1 MALLGTVTTVRFA
14 TVALMAASIL
24 DRWASVSVALPRA
37 VKKAAGI
44 TKLCKAP
51 AWAAVG
57 ETAAP
62 AVAVWLVVTVARA
75 FRSLTVT
82 LTNWPLLKRNKM
94 VANFVTT
101 TLSTVATSPGVSVID
116 TVVVVW
122 VAVSA
127 VVTPTAAEPFLTAA
141 WTAAWTAAEVEA
153 FDAPARVPLAAAVL
167 TALTIAAFPLAAAA
181 VTAPLL
187 DPVAAACTA
196 TARDREGLVD
206 PAAVTAAI
214 APWVDPIADDRAA
227 AAMLVAVAPGVLVA
241 AVTAPLAAPEAGGPG
256 DGSDLHRRSV
266 DRYFGY
272 NRLRKRLGDC
282 GHFGAG
288 TAATTAAT
296 AAST

>member
-14 TVALMAASIL
+14 TVAPMAASIL

-82 LTNWPLLKRNKM
+82 LTNWPLLKRNEM
-94 VANFVTT
+94 VANCVTT
-101 TLSTVATSPGVSVID
+101 TLSTVATSPGASVID

-127 VVTPTAAEPFLTAA
+127 VVTPTAAEPFLTAV
-141 WTAAWTAAEVEA
+141 WTVAEVEA

-214 APWVDPIADDRAA
+214 APWVDPIAADRAA
-227 AAMLVAVAPGVLVA
+227 AAMLVAVAPRVLVA

-256 DGSDLHRRSV
+256 DGSDLH
-266 DRYFGY
+266 
-272 NRLRKRLGDC
+272 
-282 GHFGAG
+282 
-288 TAATTAAT
+288 
-296 AAST
+296 